1 MRIAPRTTGSDKS
14 LSVEQISGR
23 ADSLNALGA
32 GTFVV
37 AGVFE
42 IVFLTS
48 WEFAMRTIVVG
59 AVLMLVAVPC
69 FATTQELPTVD
80 EIRSHLRQW
89 RESLGTFRIHYQIK
103 SADSDTQSTTDR
115 DYLLTESHD
124 YLDVEVTSGGWGNP
138 PPRKVISGGNSEKSF
153 NARYSTADDGKTW
166 HHDSLH
172 EDPRHA
178 GRTKLLNPLTQLWL
192 LFDHKSERWL
202 DEYYFDDHRVTVS
215 GRELVDGESCVV
227 LDVTYVYNG
236 EVDGQGAR
244 IWLAE
249 DKNFLIKKVT
259 PNPSLHTGRL
269 DADYLCEEFRKTGD
283 HWYPY
288 RGQFLLPPDDSHW
301 EVLDFEVNPPVT
313 EEMFEA
319 PPMIGMI
326 SGRRFKPPIV
336 NHQPVETAEPQN
348 SLVTRV
354 AGVLVFV
361 GCLGILAW
369 WNTRRS
375 EEIT

>member
-1 MRIAPRTTGSDKS
+1 M
-14 LSVEQISGR
+14 R
-23 ADSLNALGA
+23 ADSLKASGA

-48 WEFAMRTIVVG
+48 WKFAMRTIVVG

-69 FATTQELPTVD
+69 VATAQELPTVD
-80 EIRSHLRQW
+80 EIRSQLRQW
-89 RESLGTFRIHYQIK
+89 REGLGTFRIHYRETFANPDASFTRDFLASGIHNYR
-103 SADSDTQSTTDR
+103 DTYIVVRGFS
-115 DYLLTESHD
+115 YS
-124 YLDVEVTSGGWGNP
+124 
-138 PPRKVISGGNSEKSF
+138 PPRKFAFWTNSEMSVLSLYSSADNGKMWKQDARTEQPIGTWKVKS
-153 NARYSTADDGKTW
+153 
-166 HHDSLH
+166 
-172 EDPRHA
+172 P
-178 GRTKLLNPLTQLWL
+178 LLPLYLM
-192 LFDHKSERWL
+192 FDTLQRKWL

-236 EVDGQGAR
+236 DVDGQGSR

-301 EVLDFEVNPPVT
+301 EVLAFEVNPPVT
-313 EEMFEA
+313 EEMFEP
-319 PPMIGMI
+319 PPMIGVI
-326 SGRRFKPPIV
+326 SGRRAEPPIV
-336 NHQPVETAEPQN
+336 NHQPVETAEPQS
-348 SLVTRV
+348 SLITRV

-361 GCLGILAW
+361 GCLGILVW
-369 WNTRRS
+369 WNAKRS
-375 EEIT
+375 AKIT